1 MTSARVLLANA
12 IDYAGLFPPAGLPMR
27 EAAGNYERYRRGAES
42 GLLGRFVVPQAQ
54 TGETNQPVDRL
65 SLLAPLSGVTGPGC
79 YEVKGAPSDAPIAA
93 GAIVYFEC
101 PIERLPSVKR
111 AGARAKIRTGGLTA
125 ELIPS
130 PSEVAAFILECSRL
144 RLGFKA
150 TAGLHH
156 AVRSEYPLTYEPGG
170 TLATMHGFLNL
181 LIASALAWRG
191 AAASVVRG
199 ALEDRDSDAFAF
211 HEDGAGWREHWL
223 SFNELAAARAEF
235 ITGFGSCSFEE
246 PVAEMK
252 ALRLL

>member
-27 EAAGNYERYRRGAES
+27 EAAANYERYGQGAER
-42 GLLGRFVVPQAQ
+42 GLLGRFVVPLAQARQ
-54 TGETNQPVDRL
+54 TNQPGDRL

-79 YEVKGAPSDAPIAA
+79 YEVKGSPSDAPIPT

-101 PIERLPSVKR
+101 PVEGLTDVKR
-111 AGARAKIRTGGLTA
+111 AGAGAKIRTGGLTA

-130 PSEVAAFILECSRL
+130 PSEVAAFILECARL
-144 RLGFKA
+144 RLAFKA

-156 AVRSEYPLTYEPGG
+156 AIRSEYPLTYEPGSAR
-170 TLATMHGFLNL
+170 ATMHGFLNL
-181 LIASALAWRG
+181 LIASALAWHG
-191 AAASVVRG
+191 AGKAVVQG
-199 ALEDRDSDAFAF
+199 AIEERDPGSLGFED
-211 HEDGAGWREHWL
+211 DGAGWREHRL

-235 ITGFGSCSFEE
+235 ITGFGSCSFDE

-252 ALRLL
+252 ALGLL